1 MINAVSYQFNK
12 FVEFAEERVK
22 AGKESAIART
32 GEVRIGEGTPLEERA
47 IYSTDKTDFVGMTLL
62 RTKDAKAAN
71 DEVRELFRKS
81 IAEMFGG
88 EGNIPD
94 SVKDAML
101 LKDYGSGKPL
111 TARRIL
117 EVNNAI
123 EALGRKNIF
132 HPFQDGEIISRLENL
147 AFENGYKKTDFGK
160 LNMAANFLMKGLGMD
175 SVTALGA
182 VVAKGSPANRAMNA
196 GAPYMKD
203 ERSFMLG
210 YDIFNKIEDINRDN
224 LKIASENGSAIAA
237 KRPETSRGL
246 STKIAKN
253 LKEKYELLNQYV
265 VNYVEGAKLPK
276 DIFSDAMRHFN
287 IFAEDMRVLD
297 YRINTLKD
305 VSDKKIFEKLFD
317 KDPSEYFRSCLLPIE
332 MKIKGAKQYTPDV
345 QVFFEHFYELCHE
358 LHEEHVAMRNACAN
372 AFAQNMLESA
382 KGKLIAAAN
391 EGGMATGTSS
401 ELPAV
406 MLDKLGD
413 FLAED
418 PYGNMEKVDKFCTYL
433 ENNGPA
439 ALHVAD
445 GKNVDLNWVY
455 REVIG

>member
-1 MINAVSYQFNK
+1 
-12 FVEFAEERVK
+12 
-22 AGKESAIART
+22 
-32 GEVRIGEGTPLEERA
+32 
-47 IYSTDKTDFVGMTLL
+47 
-62 RTKDAKAAN
+62 
-71 DEVRELFRKS
+71 
-81 IAEMFGG
+81 
-88 EGNIPD
+88 
-94 SVKDAML
+94 
-101 LKDYGSGKPL
+101 
-111 TARRIL
+111 
-117 EVNNAI
+117 
-123 EALGRKNIF
+123 
-132 HPFQDGEIISRLENL
+132 
-147 AFENGYKKTDFGK
+147 
-160 LNMAANFLMKGLGMD
+160 MAANFLMKSLGMD

-210 YDIFNKIEDINRDN
+210 YDIFNRIEDLNREN

-237 KRPETSRGL
+237 KRPETSRRI
-246 STKIAKN
+246 STEIAKN

-287 IFAEDMRVLD
+287 MFAEDMRDLD

-406 MLDKLGD
+406 MLDKLEA

-418 PYGNMEKVDKFCTYL
+418 PYGNTEKVDKFCTYL
-433 ENNGPA
+433 EENGPA
-439 ALHVAD
+439 AFHVAD
-445 GKNVDLNWVY
+445 GKNVDLNWIY

>member
-1 MINAVSYQFNK
+1 MINAVSYQFER

-32 GEVRIGEGTPLEERA
+32 GEVRIGKGTPLEERA
-47 IYSTDKTDFVGMTLL
+47 IYASDKVDFVGMTIL

-88 EGNIPD
+88 EANIPD

-123 EALGRKNIF
+123 EALGRENIF
-132 HPFQDGEIISRLENL
+132 HPYQDGKIISRLENL
-147 AFENGYKKTDFGK
+147 AFENGYKRTDFGK
-160 LNMAANFLMKGLGMD
+160 LNMAANFLMKGLGID

-210 YDIFNKIEDINRDN
+210 YDIFNRIEDINRDN
-224 LKIASENGSAIAA
+224 LKAAAENGSAIA
-237 KRPETSRGL
+237 KKNPETSRRI
-246 STKIAKN
+246 STEIAKN

-287 IFAEDMRVLD
+287 MSAEDMRDLD

-332 MKIKGAKQYTPDV
+332 MKIKGTKEYTPDV
-345 QVFFEHFYELCHE
+345 ETFFKHFYGLCKE

-406 MLDKLGD
+406 MLDKLGE

-418 PYGNMEKVDKFCTYL
+418 PYGNMQKVDKFCTYL
-433 ENNGPA
+433 EKNGPA

>member
-1 MINAVSYQFNK
+1 MINAVNAQFSR
-12 FVEFAEERVK
+12 FVEFAAERVK

-32 GEVRIGEGTPLEERA
+32 GEVCAGEGAALAERVISA
-47 IYSTDKTDFVGMTLL
+47 TDKTDFVGMTFL
-62 RTKDAKAAN
+62 RSKDAKAA
-71 DEVRELFRKS
+71 
-81 IAEMFGG
+81 A
-88 EGNIPD
+88 
-94 SVKDAML
+94 
-101 LKDYGSGKPL
+101 
-111 TARRIL
+111 
-117 EVNNAI
+117 
-123 EALGRKNIF
+123 
-132 HPFQDGEIISRLENL
+132 
-147 AFENGYKKTDFGK
+147 
-160 LNMAANFLMKGLGMD
+160 
-175 SVTALGA
+175 
-182 VVAKGSPANRAMNA
+182 
-196 GAPYMKD
+196 
-203 ERSFMLG
+203 
-210 YDIFNKIEDINRDN
+210 
-224 LKIASENGSAIAA
+224 ENGSAIAA
-237 KRPETSRGL
+237 KRPETSQGL

-287 IFAEDMRVLD
+287 MFAEDMRVLD

-305 VSDKKIFEKLFD
+305 VSDKKIFEELFD
-317 KDPSEYFRSCLLPIE
+317 KDASAYFRSCLLPIE

-372 AFAQNMLESA
+372 AFAQNMLGSA

-439 ALHVAD
+439 AFHVAD

>member
-22 AGKESAIART
+22 AGKDSAIART
-32 GEVRIGEGTPLEERA
+32 GEVRIGAGTPLEERA
-47 IYSTDKTDFVGMTLL
+47 IYASDKVDFVGMTIL

-123 EALGRKNIF
+123 EALGRENIF
-132 HPFQDGEIISRLENL
+132 HPYQDGKIISRLENL
-147 AFENGYKKTDFGK
+147 AFENGYKRTDFGK

-210 YDIFNKIEDINRDN
+210 YDIFNRIEDINRDN
-224 LKIASENGSAIAA
+224 IKAAAENGSAIA
-237 KRPETSRGL
+237 KKNPETSRRI
-246 STKIAKN
+246 STEIAKN

-287 IFAEDMRVLD
+287 MFAEDMRDLD

-305 VSDKKIFEKLFD
+305 VSDKRIFEKLFD

-332 MKIKGAKQYTPDV
+332 MKIKGAKEYTPDV
-345 QVFFEHFYELCHE
+345 ETFFKHFYGLCKE

-382 KGKLIAAAN
+382 KGRLIAAAN

-406 MLDKLGD
+406 MLDKLED

-418 PYGNMEKVDKFCTYL
+418 PYGNSAKIDKFCTYL
-433 ENNGPA
+433 EKNGPA

>member
-1 MINAVSYQFNK
+1 MINAVSYQFER
-12 FVEFAEERVK
+12 FVEFAQERVK
-22 AGKESAIART
+22 AGKETAIART
-32 GEVRIGEGTPLEERA
+32 GEVRIGKGTPLEERA
-47 IYSTDKTDFVGMTLL
+47 IYSTDKTDFVGMTIL

-123 EALGRKNIF
+123 EALGRENIF
-132 HPFQDGEIISRLENL
+132 HPFQDSEIQSRLENL
-147 AFENGYKKTDFGK
+147 AFENGYKRTDFGK
-160 LNMAANFLMKGLGMD
+160 LNMAANFLMKNLGLD

-210 YDIFNKIEDINRDN
+210 YDIFNRIEDLNRDN
-224 LKIASENGSAIAA
+224 IKAATENGSAIA
-237 KRPETSRGL
+237 KKNPETSRRI
-246 STKIAKN
+246 STEIAKN
-253 LKEKYELLNQYV
+253 LKEKYELLNKYV

-287 IFAEDMRVLD
+287 MFAEDMRDLD

-305 VSDKKIFEKLFD
+305 VSDKRIFEKLFD

-332 MKIKGAKQYTPDV
+332 MKVKGTKEYTPDV
-345 QVFFEHFYELCHE
+345 ETFFKHFYGLCKE

-372 AFAQNMLESA
+372 AFAENMLESA
-382 KGKLIAAAN
+382 KGRLIAAAN
-391 EGGMATGTSS
+391 DGGMATGTSS

-406 MLDKLGD
+406 MLDKLEE

-418 PYGNMEKVDKFCTYL
+418 PYGNSEKVDKFCTYL
-433 ENNGPA
+433 EKNGPA
-439 ALHVAD
+439 AFHVAD
-445 GKNVDLNWVY
+445 GKNVDLNWIY